1 MFNKDKE
8 YLEWINYISKSYKNC
23 QIKASLK
30 VNTEMLKFYYVVGE
44 GVSKL
49 TKKNTYGAGLIKNVS
64 KDLKEKLPSLSG
76 LSVTNIGYMKRFYE
90 AFSDSE
96 IYPQLGGES
105 PSELIYP
112 QLGDKSESIENIVF
126 LTPWGH
132 IKYLLD
138 KCSGNKDKML
148 FFMRKINEFNWS
160 RALLLNFLDTDLY
173 EREGKAVTNFKWTL
187 PTDDSDLAQ
196 EITKDPYNF
205 DFIAI
210 RKDYDERELKDNLVK
225 NIEKFLL
232 ELGTGF
238 AFVGREYRLQVGET
252 EQFIDLLFYNVN
264 LHCYVVIEVKVQEF
278 KTDMVGQLGTYV
290 VAVDHLLKKDGDK
303 KTIGIL
309 ICKTKDNVLAKFA
322 LESSAEPLGVSEY
335 ELSNF
340 LPEDYKSSMPTIEEI
355 EKGISDI
362 VK

>member
-8 YLEWINYISKSYKNC
+8 YIEWIKNISKSYKNC

-30 VNTEMLKFYYVVGE
+30 VNSEMLKFYYFVGK

-49 TKKNTYGAGLIKNVS
+49 TKKNTYGDNLIENIS

-76 LSVTNIGYMKRFYE
+76 LSITNIGYMKRFYE
-90 AFSDSE
+90 AFSDIE
-96 IYPQLGGES
+96 IHPQLGGES
-105 PSELIYP
+105 LSELNYP
-112 QLGDKSESIENIVF
+112 QLGGKFESIENIIF

-138 KCSGNKDKML
+138 KCSSSKDKML
-148 FFMRKINEFNWS
+148 FFMRKINEFHWS
-160 RALLLNFLDTDLY
+160 RAVLLNFLDTDLY

-187 PTDDSDLAQ
+187 PKDDSDLAQ
-196 EITKDPYNF
+196 EITKDPNNF

-210 RKDYDERELKDNLVK
+210 RKDYDERELKDNLLK

-238 AFVGREYRLQVGET
+238 AFVGREYRLQVGKT

-278 KTDMVGQLGTYV
+278 KTDMIGQLGTYV
-290 VAVDHLLKKDGDK
+290 VAVDRLLKKDGDK

-355 EKGISDI
+355 ERGISEL
-362 VK
+362 

>member
-1 MFNKDKE
+1 MFERDNE
-8 YLEWINYISKSYKNC
+8 YLKWITDISKNYKHF
-23 QIKASLK
+23 QIKAALN
-30 VNTEMLKFYYVVGE
+30 VNAEMLKFYFFIGE
-44 GVSKL
+44 GIYNLS
-49 TKKNTYGAGLIKNVS
+49 KKNVYGNKLLENFS
-64 KDLKEKLPSLSG
+64 KDLKQKLPSMSG
-76 LSVTNIGYMKRFYE
+76 LSITNIGYMKRFYE
-90 AFSDSE
+90 TFSDIE

-105 PSELIYP
+105 SSELIYP
-112 QLGDKSESIENIVF
+112 QIGGESLNAENIVF

-138 KCSGNKDKML
+138 KCSGDKDKIL
-148 FFMRKINEFNWS
+148 FFMRKINEFHWS
-160 RALLLNFLDTDLY
+160 RAVLLNFLDTDLY

-187 PTDDSDLAQ
+187 PKDDSDLAQ

-210 RKDYDERELKDNLVK
+210 RKDYDERELKDNLIN

-232 ELGTGF
+232 ELGSGF

-252 EQFIDLLFYNVN
+252 EQFIDLLFYNIN

-278 KTDMVGQLGTYV
+278 KPDMIGQLGTYV
-290 VAVDHLLKKDGDK
+290 VAVDQLLKKDEDK

-309 ICKTKDNVLAKFA
+309 ICKTKDNILAKFA

-335 ELSNF
+335 ELSNY
-340 LPEDYKSSMPTIEEI
+340 LPEDYKSNMPTIEEI
-355 EKGISDI
+355 EKGISEL
-362 VK
+362 